1 MTTSQERSM
10 TDKNCL
16 ARSIARRTSGLA
28 LASAAAAAVLIVPA
42 AASAQNF
49 EGQIGVA
56 SQYVGKGLGKSAG
69 DPSVFGSAQVS
80 NGDFYA
86 GVWAS
91 TADLSQGSDSEIIA
105 TIGYR
110 PQVAGFKLDLSINNR
125 ELPGTRAG
133 VDANFWEYQADVSR
147 KLGPVN
153 ARLRVN
159 YTPDGFAATREAW
172 WVELQGTVALDGDTR
187 VSAAVADRSAQGGA
201 EYVAWNIGVRRK
213 LTDRIALDV
222 RWYDTDGHS
231 YGENYEGRL
240 VGALTYSF

>member
-1 MTTSQERSM
+1 M
-10 TDKNCL
+10 TDKNCH
-16 ARSIARRTSGLA
+16 APSIARRMSGLVGA
-28 LASAAAAAVLIVPA
+28 SAAIAAVLATPSLASAQ
-42 AASAQNF
+42 SF

-80 NGDFYA
+80 SGQFYA

-91 TADLSQGSDSEIIA
+91 TADLSQGSDSEIIT

-110 PQVAGFKLDLSINNR
+110 PQVAGFKLDLSVNNR
-125 ELPGTRAG
+125 DLPGTRAG
-133 VDANFWEYQADVSR
+133 VDSNFWEYQADVSR

-153 ARLRVN
+153 TRLRVN

-172 WVELQGTVALDGDTR
+172 WVELQGTVTLDAATR
-187 VSAAVADRSAQGGA
+187 VSAALADRSAQGGA
-201 EYVAWNIGVRRK
+201 EYVAWNVGARRK

-231 YGENYEGRL
+231 YGVNYEGRL
-240 VGALTYSF
+240 VGALSYAF